1 MRKIKKLSSVSILI
15 ATASLLFA
23 LTPPVTEQAKE
34 IKEVDITCEEVELAG
49 LYTYE
54 VDNSKDIDIK
64 KEEIKEQEYIRDMKL
79 MSTDKE
85 TQTVEML
92 AVDKKSELKETYE
105 DMDTPSDNSFK
116 SYMSYRCI
124 TDKSSKQ
131 YKFQQKS
138 ETGKYGIRVRNDR
151 FCIAVGSYYTTKIG
165 TKIDLVMKNGS
176 IIECVLG
183 DCKDDGDTD
192 KSNRQNPN
200 GSIVE
205 FIVDM
210 DELDNMASKMGDL
223 SYCSEAF
230 EGEIKYIR
238 VYE

>member
-1 MRKIKKLSSVSILI
+1 MRKIKKLSGISILI

-34 IKEVDITCEEVELAG
+34 VKEVDTTCEEVELAG

-54 VDNSKDIDIK
+54 VDSR
-64 KEEIKEQEYIRDMKL
+64 EEDYTSNMKL

-85 TQTVEML
+85 TQTVEIL
-92 AVDKKSELKETYE
+92 SVNKKSEPKETYE

-131 YKFQQKS
+131 YKFQQKC

-210 DELDNMASKMGDL
+210 NELDNMASKMGDL
-223 SYCSEAF
+223 SYCSKEF

-238 VYE
+238 VYKEN